1 MPQSTNSEPVV
12 GTELAKLGKGGGV
25 KRLREEDL
33 PVALMNSIVF
43 RSFFSLL
50 DDGPDMK
57 ELRMCW
63 QVLQQLV
70 INPFAFFDA
79 G

>member
-12 GTELAKLGKGGGV
+12 GTEPAKLGKGGGV